1 MLKAKTPEKGQD
13 RSEKSRF
20 KDWSSVP
27 PETEHRY
34 LHRAAREATLVTGL
48 RPEGTLTEV
57 GTPGASLQQGVAGE
71 AAGRRPR
78 PCWAAGNPQAGGT
91 LSPGPLGGRARGE
104 TGPYSPCPPWL
115 VGDSM
120 CWALGS
126 VLGVVGLTFQNWNQV
141 LIDRSHWPSSVP
153 NGGAFS
159 SRRPPSAPPRAVCF
173 FKTTRDSAVSGLCP

>member
-1 MLKAKTPEKGQD
+1 MLKPKTPEKGQD

-78 PCWAAGNPQAGGT
+78 PCWATGNPQAGGT

-104 TGPYSPCPPWL
+104 TGPLQPPPSL
-115 VGDSM
+115 ACGRQH
-120 CWALGS
+120 
-126 VLGVVGLTFQNWNQV
+126 VLGPRLCAW
-141 LIDRSHWPSSVP
+141 
-153 NGGAFS
+153 
-159 SRRPPSAPPRAVCF
+159 SRGPHLSELEPSAY
-173 FKTTRDSAVSGLCP
+173 